1 MARSTQR
8 MPKSERR
15 ALVLATAT
23 DAFVAHGFR
32 STSMEDIA
40 RAVGVTK
47 PVLYQHF
54 DSKEA
59 LYLMVVEGVGA
70 RVLAAARS
78 LPPLTGD
85 TQERAR
91 GAIRRVQRLADDHL
105 GVRLLLSEESVSR
118 PVSALVSVFRT
129 QLARTLAQA
138 LVHRPVLPDRTAV
151 LLGRCLIALAAGDVL
166 RPEGTGA
173 DGPEWTDPEGADPAA
188 TAADGTAAAGAGP
201 PGPAGPSAAELD
213 LLSRFVASGIAGLEE
228 DSPAA
233 DGAHELV

>member
-54 DSKEA
+54 DSKEE

-70 RVLAAARS
+70 RVVAAARS

-85 TQERAR
+85 TEERAR

-118 PVSALVSVFRT
+118 PVSALISVFRT

-166 RPEGTGA
+166 RPAEARPESPEGIAAEGTA
-173 DGPEWTDPEGADPAA
+173 MERT
-188 TAADGTAAAGAGP
+188 GP
-201 PGPAGPSAAELD
+201 PGPAGPSSAELD

-233 DGAHELV
+233 DEARELV

>member
-54 DSKEA
+54 DSKEE

-70 RVLAAARS
+70 RVVAAARS

-85 TQERAR
+85 AEERAR

-118 PVSALVSVFRT
+118 PVSALISVFRT

-166 RPEGTGA
+166 RPSEARPESPEGIAAEGTA
-173 DGPEWTDPEGADPAA
+173 MERT
-188 TAADGTAAAGAGP
+188 GP
-201 PGPAGPSAAELD
+201 PGPADPSPAELD

-228 DSPAA
+228 DRPAA
-233 DGAHELV
+233 DGARELV

>member
-54 DSKEA
+54 DSKEE

-70 RVLAAARS
+70 RVVAAARS

-85 TQERAR
+85 TEERAR

-166 RPEGTGA
+166 RPAEARPESQEGITAEGTA
-173 DGPEWTDPEGADPAA
+173 ME
-188 TAADGTAAAGAGP
+188 GTATERTGP
-201 PGPAGPSAAELD
+201 PGPAEPSSAELD

-233 DGAHELV
+233 DGARELV